1 MKNRILLFLSR
12 DLCYESNRYFMHCL
26 GEAFEKKGYKA
37 DICDLS
43 MEMEE
48 KLEELLTHQEDY
60 FAAIDFNSLLPR
72 LELEDGTPYLE
83 AFKVPFWNYLV
94 DHPLYHHVGIKRSFS
109 NYSVICID
117 TCHQK
122 YIQQFYP
129 HIQRVEYVPLGAVKA
144 EMERSFDQKRFELL
158 FLGTYEPE
166 QEFLDRLADYS
177 VEQKKEILSLIEMM
191 EADTELTQ
199 EEAFSRYLMERG
211 EQLDALE
218 FARRL
223 NQNYLADKYLRD
235 KRRKK
240 EVLAAAKANVPFTI
254 IGHGWEEVPELKQ
267 SHISIYSGVSYTVSI
282 QMMADAKML
291 LNTTPEFHGGLHDRV
306 FTAMLNHALCFTEY
320 SDFAA
325 SRLTDKKEAVFY
337 DYKNI
342 DTLTEK
348 LCDYYQN
355 PDKIQKITENAYQK
369 AKTEYTWDKRAEE
382 ILCCIAEQNA
392 QNKTR

>member
-1 MKNRILLFLSR
+1 MKERILLFLSR

-26 GEAFEKKGYKA
+26 EEAFEKKGYKV
-37 DICDLS
+37 DTCDLS
-43 MEMEE
+43 IRMEE
-48 KLEELLTHQEDY
+48 RLEAVLEQQEQY

-83 AFKVPFWNYLV
+83 AFRVPFWNYLV
-94 DHPLYHHVGIKRSFS
+94 DHPLYHHIGIKRSFS

-117 TCHQK
+117 TCHQNYVK
-122 YIQQFYP
+122 QYYP
-129 HIQRVEYVPLGAVKA
+129 HIKNVEYVPLGAVKA
-144 EMERSFDQKRFELL
+144 DMKRSFEQKRFELL

-166 QEFLDRLADYS
+166 QEYLDRLAEYS
-177 VEQKKEILSLIEMM
+177 KEQQKEIKALIEMM

-199 EEAFSRYLMERG
+199 EEAFAQYL
-211 EQLDALE
+211 LDKNEHLDNLE

-240 EVLAAAKANVPFTI
+240 EVLAAAKAGIPFTI
-254 IGHGWEEVPELKQ
+254 IGHGWDEVPELMQ
-267 SHISIYSGVSYTVSI
+267 SNISIHSGVGYTISV

-306 FTAMLNHALCFTEY
+306 FTAMLNRALCFTEY
-320 SDFAA
+320 GKFAA
-325 SRLTDKKEAVFY
+325 SQLLDEKEIVFY

-348 LCDYYQN
+348 LCAVYKSK
-355 PDKIQKITENAYQK
+355 DKIQEITENAYNK
-369 AKTEYTWDKRAEE
+369 AVTEYTWEKRAEE
-382 ILCCIAEQNA
+382 MLQFMHV
-392 QNKTR
+392 K